1 MHEVSP
7 GSPPSSSEQN
17 EAITGP
23 DGSRPES
30 PPPFF
35 PSAFSA
41 YPTGRCRGPA
51 RRDSMHDPGA
61 GVGVV
66 LFMNGT
72 CSRFTL
78 PLQMGR
84 GVME

>member
-1 MHEVSP
+1 
-7 GSPPSSSEQN
+7 
-17 EAITGP
+17 
-23 DGSRPES
+23 
-30 PPPFF
+30 
-35 PSAFSA
+35 
-41 YPTGRCRGPA
+41 
-51 RRDSMHDPGA
+51 MHDPGA
-61 GVGVV
+61 GVVVV